1 MLWHGGSAGA
11 AVLVFQEVDG
21 SMTQSE
27 RRSAKRVN
35 ASLAMEITLGDDSA
49 RTESLNVSA
58 NGVYFASPTFIPLLT
73 RLRIT
78 LELPGGDGGKS
89 RVACD
94 GVVVRTEPE
103 TERPDAGEYQVA
115 CYFTDIPDPDRVRLE
130 AYILRHVPF

>member
-1 MLWHGGSAGA
+1 MDTA
-11 AVLVFQEVDG
+11 APAEPPWSFFEEVDG
-21 SMTQSE
+21 FMSQAE
-27 RRSAKRVN
+27 RRAATRVN
-35 ASLAMEITLGDDSA
+35 ARLAMEITVGDDSA

-58 NGVYFASPTFIPLLT
+58 NGVYFASSTFIPLLT

-78 LELPGGDGGKS
+78 LELPNETGGKS

-103 TERPDAGEYQVA
+103 SERAGVAEYQVA
-115 CYFTDIPDPDRVRLE
+115 CYFTEIAEHDQARLE